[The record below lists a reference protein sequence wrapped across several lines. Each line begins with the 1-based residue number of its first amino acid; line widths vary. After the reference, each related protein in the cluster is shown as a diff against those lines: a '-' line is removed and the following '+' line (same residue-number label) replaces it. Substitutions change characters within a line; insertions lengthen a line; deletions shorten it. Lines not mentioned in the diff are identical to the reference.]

1 MKVIIYIICSLFYI
15 YKGIKIKRRELYI
28 DNNEDVP
35 AKSLFIDE
43 NEYQKENSKLYLDD
57 YKDSQ
62 MFYNQDKY
70 NKSANKNYYDD
81 LDDNLFF
88 NQSNKEKL
96 DNISEYTDDL
106 VDGKWIN
113 SKEGKQYENDEY
125 IDNLED
131 HNSFNQTGN
140 ETKDNSKYIDDI
152 NDNNYFEN
160 KTEPKD
166 NVNKYTDDLKDNNF
180 FVNQSEKKDNVNQ
193 YTDNLNDWNG
203 TINIKKP
210 IAVREI
216 KEDKSVSKEN
226 SNVIPKVQSN
236 IKNQQNKKEEYP
248 IKIKQ
253 TQENQRNQ
261 PENSIHKN
269 NQPIEQVLESSE
281 PSNPSHT
288 TAQTKGTTSA
298 ITNIN
303 IVIKPPETENKND
316 IQEDSDTELL
326 KQLNDKLGELLYKK
340 QVNNFNQEDGNLED
354 KLLELLSSIVNQ
366 PKNISIPLNNEPPR
380 KIQSL
385 PQPFLYYQGNNNFQN
400 NYPNQQSQIPQSN
413 TQTNFLMPQP
423 QSQLNMN
430 YQPIPS
436 VNNYQVQQ
444 PQTNPQLIPIN
455 NENNNPTNHNN
466 APCKY
471 EKYNKMFKKLRDQ
484 ITGLQNNIK
493 AISKNDKQ
501 VDNNNYN
508 NDNQLQQKKINI
520 IQPIIQR
527 SIEAVKEVPIPIS
540 KSMMPFQPP
549 AVIQTEL
556 KPIPPQ
562 YTYYK
567 IYNRN

>member
-15 YKGIKIKRRELYI
+15 YKGIKIKRRESYI

-35 AKSLFIDE
+35 PKSLFIDE
-43 NEYQKENSKLYLDD
+43 NEYQKENSKIYLDD

-70 NKSANKNYYDD
+70 NKSASKDYYDD
-81 LDDNLFF
+81 LDEHLLV
-88 NQSNKEKL
+88 NQSNKQKL
-96 DNISEYTDDL
+96 DNISEYIDDL

-113 SKEGKQYENDEY
+113 SKEEKQYENDEY

-140 ETKDNSKYIDDI
+140 ETKDTSKYIDDI

-166 NVNKYTDDLKDNNF
+166 KVNKYTDDLKDKNF
-180 FVNQSEKKDNVNQ
+180 FVNQSEKKDNLEQ
-193 YTDNLNDWNG
+193 YTDDLNDWNG

-210 IAVREI
+210 IALREI
-216 KEDKSVSKEN
+216 KEDKSISQEN

-236 IKNQQNKKEEYP
+236 IRTQQNKKEEFP

-253 TQENQRNQ
+253 IQENQRNQ
-261 PENSIHKN
+261 QENSIRKN
-269 NQPIEQVLESSE
+269 NQPIVKVLESSE
-281 PSNPSHT
+281 PSNPSYST
-288 TAQTKGTTSA
+288 VQANGTTSA

-303 IVIKPPETENKND
+303 IVIKPQETENKND
-316 IQEDSDTELL
+316 IQEDGDTELL

-354 KLLELLSSIVNQ
+354 KLLELLSSIVNK
-366 PKNISIPLNNEPPR
+366 PKNISKPLNNDPPQ

-385 PQPFLYYQGNNNFQN
+385 PQPISYYQGNNNFQST
-400 NYPNQQSQIPQSN
+400 YPNQQSQIPQTN
-413 TQTNFLMPQP
+413 TQTNFLVSQPQP
-423 QSQLNMN
+423 QLNMN
-430 YQPIPS
+430 YQPIPP

-444 PQTNPQLIPIN
+444 PQTNPQPIPIN
-455 NENNNPTNHNN
+455 NDNKHNN

-471 EKYNKMFKKLRDQ
+471 EKYNKMFKKLREQ
-484 ITGLQNNIK
+484 IKGLQNNIK
-493 AISKNDKQ
+493 AMSNKDKQ

-508 NDNQLQQKKINI
+508 NDNQSQQKEINI

-540 KSMMPFQPP
+540 KPMMPFQPP

-562 YTYYK
+562 YNYYK

>member
-281 PSNPSHT
+281 PSNPSHS
-288 TAQTKGTTSA
+288 TAQANGTTSA

-484 ITGLQNNIK
+484 IKGLQNNIK
-493 AISKNDKQ
+493 AISNNDKQ